1 MSEIKNIAN
10 SYVNPK
16 INIAA
21 MDQLDI
27 LSMLDNT
34 SMTVFYPHDVPRF
47 GTVFITAGK
56 EVITKEDLERG
67 HIDKDA
73 FLSKYGHL
81 VSPDMIGPNSYL
93 VRYTWARCSRE
104 DGTFESMEV
113 EDVRVLVQ

>member
-1 MSEIKNIAN
+1 
-10 SYVNPK
+10 
-16 INIAA
+16 
-21 MDQLDI
+21 MDKLDI

-34 SMTVFYPHDVPRF
+34 SMTVFYPHDVPSRF

-56 EVITKEDLERG
+56 EVISKEDLERG
-67 HIDKDA
+67 YMDKDT

-93 VRYTWARCSRE
+93 VRYTWVRCSRE